1 MSRHNNTTRVVNY
14 NVLEQRVR
22 QGVLG
27 MRTERW
33 YQLTCVTEELHFQ
46 LDLILIN
53 KNSNF
58 NSGYGLNRTAL
69 ESCSAQ
75 LVWP

>member
-1 MSRHNNTTRVVNY
+1 M
-14 NVLEQRVR
+14 LEPRVR

-33 YQLTCVTEELHFQ
+33 YQLTCVTEELRFQ

-53 KNSNF
+53 KTQISIVA
-58 NSGYGLNRTAL
+58 TD
-69 ESCSAQ
+69 
-75 LVWP
+75 